1 MKQSSIQKQY
11 LYLIREIFT
20 NILPQHLP
28 SSEIREQ
35 QIVMAEQILQS
46 FIENKKI
53 VVEAPTGIGKS
64 LAYLIPSV
72 IYLKE
77 FQKNVRIIIST
88 YTKTLQQQLLK
99 KDLPLVEKIVH
110 QWYKDKILYTTFFGS
125 ENYICLSKFYELKK
139 DFLTPDEVL
148 KVAYIEEWLNT
159 TQTGCNEEIEIDS
172 DFWQEINRES
182 DLCRNKHCKFY
193 SNCYYYKNL
202 KKLKDMDIIIV
213 NHHLFFANLLAFN
226 NILPKKDEETEE
238 IIIFDEAHNLEDVIY
253 QWFGQEL
260 SNTQIKFLCKQIYNL
275 KKQRGLITKLH
286 SLPESLKQNIIDSIV
301 SILECNEEF
310 FAQINLKLL
319 QDKPE
324 ARIFLPNIVENTL
337 TPQLSKLFNL
347 LNSAKNLVSK
357 REEVY
362 KLSVFINR
370 IVKFIKILTLWL
382 KCEDTKNYI
391 YWVEKEETKRKKLKI
406 TLKITPIDLTKEMQ
420 QYVYSVYNKIV
431 FTSAT
436 LCVNSDF
443 KFFKSSVGLYPEI
456 IPEST
461 TSNELV
467 LTSPFDY
474 KNNVVIYLPDGVP
487 NPKYEY
493 EKYKE
498 VITEIITKLVELTK
512 GNTFVLFTSFE
523 LMNWVVEHIKLEY
536 KLFVQS
542 ISKYKLLEQYKK
554 TENSVLFGV
563 DTFWQG
569 VDIPGEKLISIIIP
583 KLPFD
588 VPDHPVIEAK
598 TEKLQFEGKDPFKE
612 YLLPN
617 AILKLKQ
624 GFGRLIRR
632 KTDWG
637 IISILDPRIKIQ
649 WYGKHFL
656 KSLPECKITTDFE
669 TLKEFYY
676 TKKTCSQ

>member
-1 MKQSSIQKQY
+1 MKPVSTKKQD
-11 LYLIREIFT
+11 LSLTKEIFT
-20 NILPQHLP
+20 NILPELF
-28 SSEIREQ
+28 SYSEIREQ
-35 QIVMAEQILQS
+35 QIIMAEHILQS

-53 VVEAPTGIGKS
+53 VVEAPTGVGKS

-77 FQKNVRIIIST
+77 LQKNTRIIIST

-110 QWYKDKILYTTFFGS
+110 KLYNNKIQYTTFFGS

-139 DFLTPDEVL
+139 DFLTPDEIL
-148 KVAYIEEWLNT
+148 KIAYIEQWLNT
-159 TQTGCNEEIEIDS
+159 TQTGCVEEISVDGEL
-172 DFWQEINRES
+172 WQEINRES

-193 SNCYYYKNL
+193 SQCFYYKNL
-202 KKLKDMDIIIV
+202 KQLKNMDIIIV
-213 NHHLFFANLLAFN
+213 NHHLFFANLLALN
-226 NILPKKDEETEE
+226 NIIPKKDDETEE

-253 QWFGQEL
+253 QWFAEEV

-275 KKQRGLITKLH
+275 KKQRGLLTKLE
-286 SLPESLKQNIIDSIV
+286 SLPESLKQNIIDAIV
-301 SILECNEEF
+301 SVLEQTEVF
-310 FAQINLKLL
+310 FAQVNLKLL
-319 QDKPE
+319 KDKFE
-324 ARIFLPNIVENTL
+324 TRIFVPSIIEDTL
-337 TPQLSKLFNL
+337 TTELYKLFNT
-347 LNSAKNLVSK
+347 LNSAKNIVSK
-357 REEVY
+357 KEDTF
-362 KLSVFINR
+362 KLSVFIKR
-370 IVKFIKILTLWL
+370 IATFIKIINLWL

-406 TLKITPIDLTKEMQ
+406 TLKITPIDLTEKMQ

-436 LCVNSDF
+436 LCVDSDF
-443 KFFKSSVGLYPEI
+443 KFFKSSVGLQPEI
-456 IPEST
+456 IHGST
-461 TSNELV
+461 LSNEL
-467 LTSPFDY
+467 LLSSPFDY
-474 KNNVVIYLPDGVP
+474 KNNVVIYLPDGIP
-487 NPKYEY
+487 NPKHEY
-493 EKYKE
+493 EEYKNT
-498 VITEIITKLVELTK
+498 IIEIITKLINLTK

-523 LMNWVVEHIKLEY
+523 LMNWIVEHINLNY
-536 KLFVQS
+536 NLFIQS
-542 ISKYKLLEQYKK
+542 SSKYKLIEQYKK

-624 GFGRLIRR
+624 GFGRLVRR

-637 IISILDPRIKIQ
+637 IISILDPRIKTQ

-656 KSLPECKITTDFE
+656 KSLPECKITTDFD

-676 TKKTCSQ
+676 TKKTFCQ